1 MKYRVVMSIPAT
13 VTITVEIEADNQ
25 QAAIVS
31 GYDHAIAATPAQVQV
46 GALHSQSAQLESC
59 EPVQAVA
66 EDASDAVPPSPHQ
79 MGEYLLQRFFTPE
92 SAAANA
98 PDVQLTLPKFDVAVE
113 ECEKLGQTRD
123 DFMRRVVDKLGN
135 SLHEKKN
142 LFGRHVVVVF
152 TDQASFDA
160 RSYRPWAGWVSTPKD
175 AKVQALALLD
185 AGKVYAVGVVCAATA
200 DTEEKLIMK
209 LSRSSAS

>member
-13 VTITVEIEADNQ
+13 VTITVDIEADNME
-25 QAAIVS
+25 AAIIS
-31 GYDHAIAATPAQVQV
+31 GYDHAAAATPATVQV
-46 GALHSQSAQLESC
+46 GTLHSQSALLDSC
-59 EPVQAVA
+59 EKIEIVV
-66 EDASDAVPPSPHQ
+66 EDAIDAVPPSPHQ
-79 MGEYLLQRFFTPE
+79 MGMYYLQRFFTPE

-98 PDVQLTLPKFDVAVE
+98 PDTQLTLPKFDVAVE

-135 SLHEKKN
+135 VLHEKQN
-142 LFGRHVVVVF
+142 MFGRHVVVVF

-160 RSYRPWAGWVSTPKD
+160 RSYRPWAGWVASPKE

-185 AGKVYAVGVVCAATA
+185 AGKVFAVGVVCAATA
-200 DTEEKLIMK
+200 GTEEKLIMK
-209 LSRSSAS
+209 LSRSNAS

>member
-13 VTITVEIEADNQ
+13 VTITVDIEADNQ

-31 GYDHAIAATPAQVQV
+31 GYDHAMAATPAQVQV
-46 GALHSQSAQLESC
+46 TTLHSQSALLESC
-59 EPVQAVA
+59 ESVQIATKDVT
-66 EDASDAVPPSPHQ
+66 DAVPPSPHQ
-79 MGEYLLQRFFTPE
+79 MASYMLQRFFTPE
-92 SAAANA
+92 SAAGNA

-123 DFMRRVVDKLGN
+123 DYMRRVVDKLGN
-135 SLHEKKN
+135 ILHEKKN
-142 LFGRHVVVVF
+142 QFGRYVVVVF
-152 TDQASFDA
+152 ADKTSFES
-160 RSYRPWAGWVSTPKD
+160 RSYRPWAGWVSSPKD

-209 LSRSSAS
+209 LSRSNAS